1 VQDHRNFPDN
11 WYQSRW
17 ACNGEKQVEAC
28 DAAVVAAAASGTF
41 TAEEDAGRW
50 QLIVERAVEK
60 VASAGPA
67 NYPIL
72 TKTNYN
78 QWVLLMRIK
87 MEARGLWAAIDPGSV
102 EFQVDRMAL
111 DVICSAVPPEM
122 ITALA
127 MKDSAQE
134 AWESIKVMR
143 IGDDRIRMV
152 SAQKVQREDE
162 VLEFHNREGVED
174 FAMQL
179 SGIVNQLA
187 VLGDPEPDDKVI
199 LKFLRIAR
207 PRFKQ
212 LVISIETLLDVS
224 SLSLEEVTGRLRKT
238 VSHRQLQRESCT

>member
-1 VQDHRNFPDN
+1 VQDHQNFPDN

-17 ACNGEKQVEAC
+17 ACNGEKQVETC

-111 DVICSAVPPEM
+111 DVICSAVPPE
-122 ITALA
+122 
-127 MKDSAQE
+127 
-134 AWESIKVMR
+134 
-143 IGDDRIRMV
+143 
-152 SAQKVQREDE
+152 
-162 VLEFHNREGVED
+162 
-174 FAMQL
+174 
-179 SGIVNQLA
+179 
-187 VLGDPEPDDKVI
+187 P
-199 LKFLRIAR
+199 
-207 PRFKQ
+207 
-212 LVISIETLLDVS
+212 
-224 SLSLEEVTGRLRKT
+224 
-238 VSHRQLQRESCT
+238 